1 MVVTIIF
8 ILFLGSIIWGAIEN
22 PLETL
27 ISRLIEVVISAF
39 LGAFII
45 WLLMALFGFGEL
57 WWTGA
62 ILGAGYCVFCWIFRK
77 RNILVATWFTR

>member
-1 MVVTIIF
+1 MIMTVIF

-27 ISRLIEVVISAF
+27 ISRLIEVIISAF

-45 WLLMALFGFGEL
+45 WLLMALFGFGKL
-57 WWTGA
+57 WWIGA
-62 ILGAGYCVFCWIFRK
+62 IFGAGYCVFCWIFRK